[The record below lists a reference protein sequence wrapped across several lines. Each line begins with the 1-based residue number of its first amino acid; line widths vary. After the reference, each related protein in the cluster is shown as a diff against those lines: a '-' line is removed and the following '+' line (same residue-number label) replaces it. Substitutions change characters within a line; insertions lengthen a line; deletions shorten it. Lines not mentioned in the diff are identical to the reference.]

1 MGDRKNGYGLI
12 GIFFIG
18 DDQDDGAGTILDAF
32 FLAFE
37 VLIAPEI
44 AVPDDKTMGRFGKG
58 HAISVS
64 VPG

>member
-18 DDQDDGAGTILDAF
+18 DDQDNGAGTILDAS

-58 HAISVS
+58 HAIAVS
-64 VPG
+64 VRG

>member
-12 GIFFIG
+12 AVFLI
-18 DDQDDGAGTILDAF
+18 DQDDCAGAVLDAF

-37 VLIAPEI
+37 VLFAPEI
-44 AVPDDKTMGRFGKG
+44 AVPDDKTMGRFRKG

-64 VPG
+64 ARC